1 MVDDVELLDA
11 DIIDYHITIPLRDVP
26 EEDSVALFLLANVM
40 RGNGI
45 TFDTGFGSDGREWF
59 LDWSLDGA
67 TPEVVIQ
74 KLRDT
79 KVKFQVE
86 MRVREN
92 DEDEV

>member
-11 DIIDYHITIPLRDVP
+11 DIIDYHITIPIMNIK
-26 EEDSVALFLLANVM
+26 EEDSVALFLLENVM
-40 RGNGI
+40 RSKGI

-59 LDWSLDGA
+59 LDWSLNGA

-74 KLRDT
+74 KLRDI

-86 MRVREN
+86 MRVRE
-92 DEDEV
+92 DEV

>member
-11 DIIDYHITIPLRDVP
+11 DIIDYHITIPIMNIK
-26 EEDSVALFLLANVM
+26 EEDSIALFLLENVM
-40 RGNGI
+40 RSKGI

-59 LDWSLDGA
+59 LDWSLSGA

-74 KLRDT
+74 KLRDI

-86 MRVREN
+86 MRVRE
-92 DEDEV
+92 DEV